1 MNNNNLPNEEIKE
14 LYKKYFNIGQV
25 GLLDKFEFSKEK
37 IVKAKGSYIYTS
49 NGEKILDI
57 TSGFGTQNLGYNH
70 PEIIKERIEFA
81 TNDKWLS
88 QDYFSMKICT
98 LTEKMAQLLPGEL
111 DYSFFCNSGASK

>member
-57 TSGFGTQNLGYNH
+57 TSDLEHRILDIIILKLLKKELNLQQM
-70 PEIIKERIEFA
+70 I
-81 TNDKWLS
+81 KWLS
-88 QDYFSMKICT
+88 QDYFSMKI
-98 LTEKMAQLLPGEL
+98 
-111 DYSFFCNSGASK
+111 